1 MQVAKICH
9 LRGKKTPPALQK
21 FATRIAKKTR
31 HASQINATI
40 GQKKLLPKPN
50 PFNPCN
56 PCSKSINERL
66 TPPVFFWKTKQ
77 RRSKAA
83 RTYRENG
90 AESASADVLESARGR
105 TPVRPWENSSAPAD
119 ALEYVHGRTQ
129 VRRRCTRARP
139 ESTRVARR
147 RTGTTE

>member
-1 MQVAKICH
+1 MPSAWQKNATCVAKICDTH
-9 LRGKKTPPALQK
+9 R
-21 FATRIAKKTR
+21 KKTR

-40 GQKKLLPKPN
+40 GQKKLLPTPN

-56 PCSKSINERL
+56 PFSKSINERL
-66 TPPVFFWKTKQ
+66 TPPVFLGKTKQ

-83 RTYRENG
+83 RAYRENG
-90 AESASADVLESARGR
+90 TESASADVLESARGR